1 MLRLIKGKAI
11 LEDNE
16 KTGTLGEI
24 VLEMGDVEIA
34 VGELLAE
41 ELDLGGVLELPFLKE
56 LVAAIMGSELLF
68 QFKKLQLV
76 AELGRCDRVTLGGLF
91 QLHLEDLFVFE
102 GRVGL
107 E

>member
-1 MLRLIKGKAI
+1 MLRLIKRKTI
-11 LEDNE
+11 LEDDE
-16 KTGTLGEI
+16 KARTLGEI

-41 ELDLGGVLELPFLKE
+41 ELNLGGVFELSFLKE
-56 LVAAIMGSELLF
+56 LVAAIMGSKLLF

-76 AELGRCDRVTLGGLF
+76 AKLSRCDRVTLGGLF